1 VTEALLRGAD
11 AACVAQQ
18 LTALRVIDIVE
29 TAAA

>member
-1 VTEALLRGAD
+1 VTPAAGAD
-11 AACVAQQ
+11 AACGAQQ